1 MKVIARNKKASFN
14 YFLEDAHEAGI
25 VLKGTEIKS
34 IRAGRVNITDAFIR
48 IRRNEAF
55 IMNMHIAKYKEG
67 NQFNHEETRERKLL
81 LHKREIIKLFN
92 KVQQDKI
99 NLIPTEVYLKEGLC
113 KIKFAEAKSKKLH
126 DKRHTLKAKDE
137 QRHLKKILKDR
148 RVNE

>member
-1 MKVIARNKKASFN
+1 MS
-14 YFLEDAHEAGI
+14 
-25 VLKGTEIKS
+25 
-34 IRAGRVNITDAFIR
+34 RAGTYTLYA
-48 IRRNEAF
+48 
-55 IMNMHIAKYKEG
+55 HIAKYKEG
-67 NQFNHEETRERKLL
+67 NQFNHDETRERKLL

-99 NLIPTEVYLKEGLC
+99 NLIPTEVYLVEGLC
-113 KIKFAEAKSKKLH
+113 KIRFAEAKSKKLH